1 MMRHISVQEADFD
14 ATAELGRLAA
24 GAGGVASFIGV
35 VRGEAGGRA
44 LAAMRLEH
52 YPGMTEKALAAL
64 ADAAAARWELSGCTI
79 IHRIGRLRPGQNI
92 VLVAT
97 ASRHRAA
104 ALAATAFLID
114 QLKTGAP
121 FWKAE
126 EFADGTVAWVDA
138 RDSDTAA
145 AAAWPEIL
153 PPGPG
158 RL

>member
-1 MMRHISVQEADFD
+1 MTHRISVQEADFD
-14 ATAELGRLAA
+14 ATAELGRLSA

-35 VRGEAGGRA
+35 VRGEVGGRA

-52 YPGMTEKALAAL
+52 YPGMTEKTLGRL

-79 IHRIGRLRPGQNI
+79 IHRVGRLAPGQNI

-97 ASRHRAA
+97 ASQHRAA

-114 QLKTGAP
+114 RLKTNAP

-126 EFADGTVAWVDA
+126 EYADGSVEWVAA
-138 RDSDTAA
+138 RDSDSDAA
-145 AAAWPEIL
+145 KAWS
-153 PPGPG
+153 
-158 RL
+158 